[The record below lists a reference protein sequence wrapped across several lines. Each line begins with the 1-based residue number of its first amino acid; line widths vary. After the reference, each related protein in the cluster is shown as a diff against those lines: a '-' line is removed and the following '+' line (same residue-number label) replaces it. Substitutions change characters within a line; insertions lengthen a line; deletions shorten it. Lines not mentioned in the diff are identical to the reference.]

1 MIRYLRVKGLNKRL
15 NGEFEFNEDL
25 NIFTGANG
33 SGKTSL
39 LKLLW
44 YLISGHLEQILT
56 EIPFYS
62 ISIQTD
68 LFTFSME
75 RLERDRVEFDYS
87 FGEEGRHEFIII
99 DAETGRI
106 DRKDADMVNVIE
118 KRIARMTKRSLFFP
132 TFRRIEGGFSRTPDA
147 EVSDVRVLSVPEM
160 LQASMLRFS
169 DEVSINGHKFI
180 ASISTEDLGELLT
193 QKYADIYEEIST
205 RQSQV
210 LEDISR
216 EMQNNPDKGKVSE
229 IPQDP
234 SAVLSA
240 IQKVNKEREQLS
252 KPFSVL
258 SDLSRKILRYDAI
271 RVTGRVVRAEAT
283 AGITLGEGRDGIT
296 VGDAK
301 DAISSDKLSSG
312 EKQMLSFLC
321 YNAFNQGM
329 AVFIDEPELS
339 LHVDWQRLLFPT
351 LLKQGQN
358 NQFFVATHSPFI
370 YTKYPDKEQNIP
382 TKNFCLTKV
391 AEKVNA
397 TAAPYGGR
405 ISFYAA

>member
-15 NGEFEFNEDL
+15 NGEFKFNEDL

-33 SGKTSL
+33 SGKTTL

-44 YLISGHLEQILT
+44 YLISGHFEQILA
-56 EIPFYS
+56 EVPFHS

-68 LFTFSME
+68 LFAFNME
-75 RLERDRVEFDYS
+75 RVKRDRVEFDYS
-87 FGEEGRHEFIII
+87 FGEEEGRHEFIII
-99 DAETGRI
+99 DPETRRI
-106 DRKDADMVNVIE
+106 DRKDVDMVNVLE
-118 KRIARMTKRSLFFP
+118 KRIARTTQQSLFFP
-132 TFRRIEGGFSRTPDA
+132 TFRRIEGGFSRVKRDA
-147 EVSDVRVLSVPEM
+147 DDSTMRFLASTSEM
-160 LQASMLRFS
+160 LQVSMLRFS

-216 EMQNNPDKGKVSE
+216 EMQNNPDKDKVSE
-229 IPQDP
+229 IPQD
-234 SAVLSA
+234 SSVVLDA
-240 IQKVNKEREQLS
+240 IQKVNEEREQLS

-258 SDLSRKILRYDAI
+258 SELSRKILRYDAI
-271 RVTGRVVRAEAT
+271 HVTGRVVRGEST
-283 AGITLGEGRDGIT
+283 AGITLGEGSDGIT
-296 VGDAK
+296 VGATK
-301 DAISSDKLSSG
+301 DAISSDQLSGG

-321 YNAFNQGM
+321 YNAFNHGM

-339 LHVDWQRLLFPT
+339 LHVDWQRHLFPT

-370 YTKYPDKEQNIP
+370 YTKYPDKE
-382 TKNFCLTKV
+382 FLLD
-391 AEKVNA
+391 EDR
-397 TAAPYGGR
+397 GE
-405 ISFYAA
+405 S